1 MITDIK
7 NYKRVFQAQD
17 EKEITFRIPQKADVD
32 ALLEFI
38 NKLADEDTF
47 ISVRKKKTKKEEV
60 EYLAK
65 ITQALKKKKG
75 LTITAFYQN
84 KVVANGEVNRM
95 GERRE
100 HVGLLGVSVARDFRG
115 QGIGEWL
122 MKELIRIAKG
132 VLKVKLITL
141 EVFSNNSRAI
151 NLYQKL
157 GFKECGRLPE
167 AINYKNKFVDN
178 IIMYLKL
185 N

>member
-1 MITDIK
+1 MLTDIRR
-7 NYKRVFQAQD
+7 YKKVFQAQNG
-17 EKEITFRIPQKADVD
+17 KEITFRIPQKTDVN

-47 ISVRKKKTKKEEV
+47 ISVRKRKNKKEEI

-65 ITQALKKKKG
+65 ITQALKQKKG
-75 LTITAFYQN
+75 FTITAFYQN

-100 HVGLLGVSVARDFRG
+100 HVGLLGISVARDFRD

-122 MKELIRIAKG
+122 MKELIRIAKEI
-132 VLKVKLITL
+132 LKVKLITL

-151 NLYQKL
+151 HLYQKL
-157 GFKECGRLPE
+157 GFGECGCVPK
-167 AINYKNKFVDN
+167 AINYKNKLVDN
-178 IIMYLKL
+178 IIMYLNL
-185 N
+185 T